1 MSTCSAW
8 FILRRCTDQSPARV
22 KREGQGL
29 NIKPPSNSVRP
40 SLPVCLTMSGASR
53 PGDGTLD
60 AVIADW
66 DFNPQTA
73 RSISLDA
80 RYMLWQMTVVDKADR
95 LLKEMGAL

>member
-1 MSTCSAW
+1 
-8 FILRRCTDQSPARV
+8 
-22 KREGQGL
+22 
-29 NIKPPSNSVRP
+29 
-40 SLPVCLTMSGASR
+40 MSGASR